1 MMNATAERI
10 VAEEPAERLFS
21 SEIIL
26 PVQFLD
32 RTSLKPSDRPEK
44 RLMLAVLE
52 EAVATFQRYVTAK
65 NRRGQRLFQ
74 EAEDWIR
81 STDADWPFNFENVCG
96 ALEIEPE
103 YLRRGLEAWKQKQRQ
118 AGGGAQIYRFPFRRV
133 NGRRSSITLRSSG
146 LRETA

>member
-1 MMNATAERI
+1 MNATAERI
-10 VAEEPAERLFS
+10 VAEEPSEKLFS
-21 SEIIL
+21 TEIIL

-52 EAVATFQRYVTAK
+52 EAVATFQRYVNAK

-74 EAEDWIR
+74 EAEDWIG
-81 STDADWPFNFENVCG
+81 STDGNWPFDFENVCA

-103 YLRRGLEAWKQKQRQ
+103 YLRRGLDAWKAKQRQ
-118 AGGGAQIYRFPFRRV
+118 VGAGAQIYRFPFRRV